1 MKRAFDFIQG
11 VFWEF
16 DNKIHAYL
24 YYVNKPLNSYPYK
37 KSMRYYYIICGHL
50 GRSLIIK
57 YMHGVEPIEITFR
70 KGYES
75 MEKNKYY
82 SSVAFET
89 STLH

>member
-1 MKRAFDFIQG
+1 
-11 VFWEF
+11 
-16 DNKIHAYL
+16 
-24 YYVNKPLNSYPYK
+24 
-37 KSMRYYYIICGHL
+37 MRYYYIICGHL